1 MVQPMKV
8 IVLCVCWSFHAS
20 QKTTDVLGQIQF
32 ITDQAS
38 DVIVKRHVFHD
49 NMDFIKS
56 HNELHDRN
64 EREFRVTRNK
74 FAHMVELEEVN
85 PHLRGGRVEK
95 PFRKNHPQF
104 TRPRFEPRSPRPQ
117 QSSFNTTSA
126 TQSTR
131 KYVTAELTR
140 YRGLWTTHLKDRK
153 SVDGASHCRYSS
165 PMASLVLTDSS
176 QLTTDGFEK
185 LPDQIMYPYPE
196 PYDLQEYS
204 VSEMCSRYTGLIVDE
219 DTDPID
225 DEDMSILGSSE
236 TGTSSRNVTTDTASG
251 GASDTAVSVDPS
263 IPKSFDWREKGYETP
278 VEVLEA
284 QWLKV
289 KNRSVGLSEQYL
301 IDCSEQK
308 CSGGTF
314 KNVFEFIKQNWT
326 VARSAYPY
334 TALGTGSCHEI
345 SRKIATLKSYKR
357 IPAKNEAAMMN
368 AIANHGPIVCGVC
381 ASSQGFMLYHT
392 GIFCLR
398 HDVLAVPRYIQ
409 LETGC
414 FSCPKVYSAWLET
427 GCSPC
432 PQVSSAR
439 DRMFSLFSGIFSLR
453 HDVLVFPRYIQLE
466 TGCSPCPQVYSARD
480 RMFSLAPGIFSSIQ
494 GVLAV
499 PRYIQLETGCFSFPQ
514 VYSARYRMFSLSPG
528 IFSLRHDVSDVPRYL
543 QLKGVCF
550 PCTQVYSARDRM
562 FSLSPGIFSSR
573 QDVFLVPGIFS
584 LKHDGENCTTL
595 NHAITLWGYVNDNN
609 SSYFILKNSWG
620 PAWGESGYMR
630 LKMGENNCGV
640 GDLCYYITVE

>member
-1 MVQPMKV
+1 MASL
-8 IVLCVCWSFHAS
+8 VLTDSS
-20 QKTTDVLGQIQF
+20 QLTADSQYL
-32 ITDQAS
+32 DQAS

-74 FAHMVELEEVN
+74 FAHM
-85 PHLRGGRVEK
+85 
-95 PFRKNHPQF
+95 
-104 TRPRFEPRSPRPQ
+104 
-117 QSSFNTTSA
+117 
-126 TQSTR
+126 
-131 KYVTAELTR
+131 
-140 YRGLWTTHLKDRK
+140 
-153 SVDGASHCRYSS
+153 
-165 PMASLVLTDSS
+165 
-176 QLTTDGFEK
+176 
-185 LPDQIMYPYPE
+185 
-196 PYDLQEYS
+196 S

-392 GIFCLR
+392 GIFSLR
-398 HDVLAVPRYIQ
+398 QVVLAVPRYIQ
-409 LETGC
+409 LG
-414 FSCPKVYSAWLET
+414 
-427 GCSPC
+427 
-432 PQVSSAR
+432 
-439 DRMFSLFSGIFSLR
+439 LR
-453 HDVLVFPRYIQLE
+453 QDVLLVPRYLQLE
-466 TGCSPCPQVYSARD
+466 TGCSPCSQVYSARD
-480 RMFSLAPGIFSSIQ
+480 RMFSLSPGIFSSIQ

>member
-1 MVQPMKV
+1 MISRLTKYTTADGDKKNSYKKTPTLRRSTRGTSSTTGLCSRKIRRTDWTPRLACVQRSSNTCP
-8 IVLCVCWSFHAS
+8 AS
-20 QKTTDVLGQIQF
+20 KENAKKSSASGYAELRGASMSI

-74 FAHMVELEEVN
+74 FAHM
-85 PHLRGGRVEK
+85 
-95 PFRKNHPQF
+95 
-104 TRPRFEPRSPRPQ
+104 
-117 QSSFNTTSA
+117 
-126 TQSTR
+126 
-131 KYVTAELTR
+131 
-140 YRGLWTTHLKDRK
+140 
-153 SVDGASHCRYSS
+153 
-165 PMASLVLTDSS
+165 
-176 QLTTDGFEK
+176 
-185 LPDQIMYPYPE
+185 
-196 PYDLQEYS
+196 S

-219 DTDPID
+219 DTDPTY

-236 TGTSSRNVTTDTASG
+236 TGTSSSSGTTDTA
-251 GASDTAVSVDPS
+251 
-263 IPKSFDWREKGYETP
+263 

-334 TALGTGSCHEI
+334 TAL
-345 SRKIATLKSYKR
+345 
-357 IPAKNEAAMMN
+357 
-368 AIANHGPIVCGVC
+368 VGVLEG
-381 ASSQGFMLYHT
+381 ADDQ
-392 GIFCLR
+392 LR
-398 HDVLAVPRYIQ
+398 FWYIQ

-414 FSCPKVYSAWLET
+414 F
-427 GCSPC
+427 PC
-432 PQVSSAR
+432 PQV
-439 DRMFSLFSGIFSLR
+439 
-453 HDVLVFPRYIQLE
+453 H
-466 TGCSPCPQVYSARD
+466 
-480 RMFSLAPGIFSSIQ
+480 
-494 GVLAV
+494 
-499 PRYIQLETGCFSFPQ
+499 
-514 VYSARYRMFSLSPG
+514 
-528 IFSLRHDVSDVPRYL
+528 
-543 QLKGVCF
+543 
-550 PCTQVYSARDRM
+550 SARDRM

-573 QDVFLVPGIFS
+573 QDVFLVPSSPQVYSAQGRMFSLSPGIFS
-584 LKHDGENCTTL
+584 LKYDGENCTTI

>member
-1 MVQPMKV
+1 MPT
-8 IVLCVCWSFHAS
+8 SNH
-20 QKTTDVLGQIQF
+20 F

-74 FAHMVELEEVN
+74 FAHM
-85 PHLRGGRVEK
+85 
-95 PFRKNHPQF
+95 F
-104 TRPRFEPRSPRPQ
+104 TRPRFETRSPRPQ
-117 QSSFNTTSA
+117 QSSFNTTSVLANYA
-126 TQSTR
+126 TEAGISINSNVKEDTVLNESNSYREWSIPCLFSLWRSYKDKLMVSSDDNMRPLPLGTTGYSEIYIFLWIKNFIERVLLTRTPSTR
-131 KYVTAELTR
+131 KYVTAELTSHH
-140 YRGLWTTHLKDRK
+140 GLWTTHLMDRK
-153 SVDGASHCRYSS
+153 SVDGASHCKYSS

-176 QLTTDGFEK
+176 QLTTGGFEK
-185 LPDQIMYPYPE
+185 LPDQIIYPYAE
-196 PYDLQEYS
+196 PYDQQKHS

-219 DTDPID
+219 DTDPTY

-236 TGTSSRNVTTDTASG
+236 TGTFSSSGTIDTAVSG
-251 GASDTAVSVDPS
+251 TSDGAVSVDPS

-334 TALGTGSCHEI
+334 TALGTESCHEI

-357 IPAKNEAAMMN
+357 IPAKNETAMMN

-392 GIFCLR
+392 GIFSLR
-398 HDVLAVPRYIQ
+398 HDVLALPRYLQLKAVCFLGPQVHSARDRMFSLSPGIFSLRHDILAGPRYIQ

-414 FSCPKVYSAWLET
+414 F
-427 GCSPC
+427 
-432 PQVSSAR
+432 
-439 DRMFSLFSGIFSLR
+439 
-453 HDVLVFPRYIQLE
+453 
-466 TGCSPCPQVYSARD
+466 PCPQVYSARD
-480 RMFSLAPGIFSSIQ
+480 RMFSL
-494 GVLAV
+494 
-499 PRYIQLETGCFSFPQ
+499 
-514 VYSARYRMFSLSPG
+514 SPD
-528 IFSLRHDVSDVPRYL
+528 IFSLRHDVLALPRYL
-543 QLKGVCF
+543 QLKA
-550 PCTQVYSARDRM
+550 VYSARDRM

-573 QDVFLVPGIFS
+573 QDVFLVSRYLQLETGIFS
-584 LKHDGENCTTL
+584 LKYDGENCTTI